1 MTDTTAFFALNPQ
14 RISET
19 IDTVGR
25 GASRTLDALIITHKA
40 MLSAT
45 ADAAKRA
52 LDLNLSHA
60 KSLLEARTPYEALE
74 LQSAFAMTSFDA
86 YRTHS
91 EKIGKIAGDSIEKA
105 MRPVEESPTP
115 SKPSKRA

>member
-1 MTDTTAFFALNPQ
+1 MTDTTVFFTLNPE
-14 RISET
+14 RLSET

-25 GASRTLDALIITHKA
+25 DASRTLDALIITHKA

-45 ADAAKRA
+45 AEAAKQA

-60 KSLLEARTPYEALE
+60 KSLLEATTPYEALE

-86 YRTHS
+86 YRAHS
-91 EKIGKIAGDSIEKA
+91 EKIAKIAGESIEKA
-105 MRPVEESPTP
+105 MRPVEEAPTP
-115 SKPSKRA
+115 SKPGKRA